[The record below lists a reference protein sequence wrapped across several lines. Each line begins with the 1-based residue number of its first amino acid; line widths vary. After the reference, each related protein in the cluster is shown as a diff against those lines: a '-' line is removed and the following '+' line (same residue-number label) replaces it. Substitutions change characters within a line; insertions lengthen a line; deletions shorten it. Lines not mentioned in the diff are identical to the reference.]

1 MKIRIISTPPGSVA
15 PEEIRKQWVGIE
27 IPILPE
33 EELRGSLWTGEQNAG
48 GYVVSIGDAIDA
60 LRTAG
65 REQAADFW
73 EEIQA
78 HIGNKLRFKKE
89 CCEVV

>member
-1 MKIRIISTPPGSVA
+1 MRIRIISTPPGSVA

-27 IPILPE
+27 IPVLPE
-33 EELRGSLWTGEQNAG
+33 EEPRGSLWTGKQNAG
-48 GYVVSIGDAIDA
+48 GHVVNIGDAIAA

-65 REQAADFW
+65 KDQAADFW
-73 EEIQA
+73 EEVRG
-78 HIGNKLRFKKE
+78 HIGSKLRFKKE

>member
-15 PEEIRKQWVGIE
+15 PEEIRKQWVGVE
-27 IPILPE
+27 IPVAEGGEPE
-33 EELRGSLWTGEQNAG
+33 GALWVGQQNVG
-48 GYVVSIGDAIDA
+48 GYVVSITDAIDA

-65 REQAADFW
+65 KERAAQFW

-78 HIGNKLRFKKE
+78 SIGDKLRFKKE
-89 CCEVV
+89 CCEIV